1 MSNDYRDSEAPFNMA
16 VATLM
21 RLDAILQQIKNVCII
36 YPPHSVEKQRMHIEL
51 VKQFY
56 MNSITLL
63 EKTEDK
69 DYEKLLNFEMKVK
82 SIIRNKVQ
90 IVTEI
95 YSKEIEKE
103 LNRILIKLQIQ
114 TKKYYMP
121 KGKDTSRAVT
131 NIG

>member
-21 RLDAILQQIKNVCII
+21 RLDAILQQIRNVCII

-56 MNSITLL
+56 INSITLL
-63 EKTEDK
+63 SDTEDA
-69 DYEKLLNFEMKVK
+69 DYKKLLKIEMKVK

-90 IVTEI
+90 MITEV
-95 YSKEIEKE
+95 YSKEIETE
-103 LNRILIKLQIQ
+103 LNKILIKLQLQ

-121 KGKDTSRAVT
+121 KGKDISSAVT